1 MGFAMR
7 SLDGVRFE
15 IEKTNTDAMQY
26 RTVWVEEKAAFEIR
40 KGVRV
45 CPR

>member
-1 MGFAMR
+1 MR
-7 SLDGVRFE
+7 SLDGVQFE

-26 RTVWVEEKAAFEIR
+26 RTVWAEEAAFEIR
-40 KGVRV
+40 KRVRV